1 LDPVKNAPHPAKS
14 LPHRRALLLG
24 SPLIIVAILLVS
36 FLALDR
42 PLIRSDGLAYFM
54 WLQSVARDHDLDLEN
69 QVAQFGELNSYQVFF
84 NEETGEYASVFPYGS
99 AFLYLP
105 TYWLASAADRLPL
118 FHINDA
124 YFLQHQGATFPYS
137 FFLMLG
143 TNLFTLLAAVLAYF
157 SAVKL
162 SSPGASLL
170 SSVALF
176 LSTPLIYYATIEPYM
191 SHACGTLLI
200 ALVIYILVRYRQ
212 RNPAWFF
219 MGLIL
224 GMAFLV
230 RWQLALCAIPVGL
243 LALST
248 GQWRKLLL
256 LGTGFL
262 VLGWHLPFTW
272 WRMYGSP
279 WVIPAAIQGQQ
290 EFLSGPI
297 YIREVLLAPE
307 RGLILWSPLVL
318 LALIGL
324 VLLFRKHQDLSITLG
339 LMIVL
344 QVLMNASLFDWGG
357 GWAYGMR
364 RMTELYPVWV
374 IGLATLLHT
383 AHSPSRATAWG
394 RWARWITV
402 SLVLLGILFGLLLL
416 MSHVNYINTNVAHPQ
431 GGPIWEEISYQ
442 FTASDFRITA
452 QVIKEHYGVWA
463 WQKPGP

>member
-1 LDPVKNAPHPAKS
+1 LDPVNNAPRAAK
-14 LPHRRALLLG
+14 PRRHRRAPLLIC
-24 SPLIIVAILLVS
+24 PLILVAILLIS

-54 WLQSVARDHDLDLEN
+54 WLQSVARDHDLDLGN
-69 QVAQFGELNSYQVFF
+69 QVAQFGELNSYQVFV
-84 NEETGEYASVFPYGS
+84 NEQTGEYASVFPYGS

-105 TYWLASAADRLPL
+105 TYWLASAANRLPL

-137 FFLMLG
+137 CFLMLG
-143 TNLFTLLAAVLAYF
+143 TNLFALLAAILAYF
-157 SAVKL
+157 SALRL

-176 LSTPLIYYATIEPYM
+176 LSTPLLYYATIEPYM
-191 SHACGTLLI
+191 SHASGTLLI
-200 ALVIYILVRYRQ
+200 ALMIYLLVGYRKSS
-212 RNPAWFF
+212 PAWFF

-230 RWQLALCAIPVGL
+230 RWQLALCALPLGL

-248 GQWRKLLL
+248 RQWRKLMLL
-256 LGTGFL
+256 AAGFL
-262 VLGWHLPFTW
+262 VLGWHLPYTW
-272 WRMYGSP
+272 WRMYGTP
-279 WVIPAAIQGQQ
+279 WVVPAAIQGQQ
-290 EFLSGPI
+290 EFLSAPV
-297 YIREVLLAPE
+297 YVSEVLLSPE

-324 VLLFRKHQDLSITLG
+324 VLLFRKHQDLSLILG

-344 QVLMNASLFDWGG
+344 QVLMNASLHDWGG

-383 AHSPSRATAWG
+383 TQSASRTAAWG
-394 RWARWITV
+394 KWARSITV
-402 SLVLLGILFGLLLL
+402 SLVILGILFGLLLL
-416 MSHVNYINTNVAHPQ
+416 VSHLNYINTNLDHPE

-442 FTASDFRITA
+442 FTASDLRITA
-452 QVIKEHYGVWA
+452 QVIREHYGVWA
-463 WQKPGP
+463 WSRPGP